1 MQITETK
8 KHNYP
13 SWEEGRRKLYGIPAF
28 SISSNEFHFMSVS
41 VLNFNK
47 FFKQITTGTNLYLH
61 YAVNEKR
68 FFPFET
74 LIKYSIPKRG
84 NKYQ

>member
-1 MQITETK
+1 M
-8 KHNYP
+8 H
-13 SWEEGRRKLYGIPAF
+13 GIPAF
-28 SISSNEFHFMSVS
+28 SVSANEFYFMSVS

-47 FFKQITTGTNLYLH
+47 FLKQITTGTNLYLH